1 MICFFIFKVKE
12 GEKMFVDVANIKIK
26 AGNGGDGAVSF
37 HRDIFTATGGPDGGN
52 GGRGGS
58 VIFKADSNLSTL
70 SNFRYK
76 KKFFA
81 RNGQNGASG
90 KKTGK
95 SGENLIIKVPYG
107 TLIKDIDSGKIIA
120 DISSDEPVVVI
131 KGGRGG
137 AGNMNFA
144 GPVKQSP
151 RFSKPGEKGIELEV
165 KLELKLLADV
175 GLVGYPNVGKSTIIS
190 IVSQAKP
197 QVANYHFTTL
207 SPILG
212 VVKYDE
218 EKSFVMADIP
228 GLIEGAWKG
237 VGLGHE
243 FLRHVERCR
252 LLLHVVD
259 VSGSEGRNPCDDFD
273 VINNELKKFNEGL
286 SNRPMLVV
294 GNKCDVASKEKVEIF
309 KNYVNKKGYEFIEV
323 SACQNKGIKEMVDK
337 IAERLDTLPPAR
349 FFEPDTT
356 SEILSYKED
365 KLEIKN
371 VNGVYHVS
379 AMWLDKLINSVNFN
393 DYDSMHYFQ
402 DAITKAGLTDALKKA
417 GAKEGSTVKIGEI
430 EFDFF
435 E

>member
-1 MICFFIFKVKE
+1 
-12 GEKMFVDVANIKIK
+12 MFVDIAKIRIK

-37 HRDIFTATGGPDGGN
+37 HRDIYTAYGGPDGGN

-58 VIFKADSNLSTL
+58 IVFQADSNLSTL

-81 RNGQNGASG
+81 SNGQNGASG
-90 KKTGK
+90 KKSGK
-95 SGENLIIKVPYG
+95 SAEDLIIKVPHG
-107 TLIKDIDSGKIIA
+107 TLVRDAENGKIIA
-120 DISSDEPVVVI
+120 DISSDEPFVI
-131 KGGRGG
+131 LKGGRGG

-151 RFSKPGEKGIELEV
+151 RFSKPGEKGLELEV
-165 KLELKLLADV
+165 TLELKLLADV

-190 IVSQAKP
+190 ILSEAKP
-197 QVANYHFTTL
+197 QIANYHFTTL

-212 VVKYDE
+212 VVKYDS

-237 VGLGHE
+237 IGLGHK

-259 VSGSEGRNPCDDFD
+259 VSGSEGRDPCQDFD
-273 VINNELKKFNEGL
+273 IINNELEKFSKEL
-286 SNRPMLVV
+286 SKRPMLVV
-294 GNKCDVASKEKVEIF
+294 ANKCDIATEEQIQNF
-309 KNYVNKKGYEFIEV
+309 RNYISEKGYQLIEI
-323 SACQNKGIKEMVDK
+323 SAAQNKGLKNMLNIVVQK
-337 IAERLDTLPPAR
+337 LSTLPPAEL
-349 FFEPDTT
+349 FKPEESCDD
-356 SEILSYKED
+356 LGQKED
-365 KLEIKN
+365 KLIIRKVDSAYEAE
-371 VNGVYHVS
+371 
-379 AMWLDKLINSVNFN
+379 AMWLDKLIESVNFE

-402 DAITKAGLTDALKKA
+402 DYILKAGLIDALKEA
-417 GAKEGSTVKIGEI
+417 GAMPGDTIRIKDI

>member
-1 MICFFIFKVKE
+1 
-12 GEKMFVDVANIKIK
+12 MFVDIAKIRIK

-37 HRDIFTATGGPDGGN
+37 HRDIYTAYGGPDGGN

-58 VIFKADSNLSTL
+58 IVFQADSNLSTL

-81 RNGQNGASG
+81 SNGQNGASG
-90 KKTGK
+90 KKSGK
-95 SGENLIIKVPYG
+95 SAEDLIIKVPYG
-107 TLIKDIDSGKIIA
+107 TLVRDAENGKIIA
-120 DISSDEPVVVI
+120 DISSDEPFVI
-131 KGGRGG
+131 LKGGRGG

-151 RFSKPGEKGIELEV
+151 RFSKPGEKGLELEV
-165 KLELKLLADV
+165 TLELKLLADV

-190 IVSQAKP
+190 ILSEAKP
-197 QVANYHFTTL
+197 QIANYHFTTL

-212 VVKYDE
+212 VVKYDSE
-218 EKSFVMADIP
+218 NSFVMADIP

-237 VGLGHE
+237 IGLGHK

-259 VSGSEGRNPCDDFD
+259 VSGSEGRNPCQDFD
-273 VINNELKKFNEGL
+273 IINNELEKFSKEL
-286 SNRPMLVV
+286 SKRPMLVV
-294 GNKCDVASKEKVEIF
+294 ANKCDIATEEQIEEF
-309 KNYVNKKGYEFIEV
+309 RNYVSKKGYQLIEI
-323 SACQNKGIKEMVDK
+323 SAAQNKGLKNMLNIVVQK
-337 IAERLDTLPPAR
+337 LSTLPPAEL
-349 FFEPDTT
+349 FKPEESCD
-356 SEILSYKED
+356 SLGQKED
-365 KLEIKN
+365 KLIIRKIDS
-371 VNGVYHVS
+371 VYE
-379 AMWLDKLINSVNFN
+379 AEAKWLDKLIESVNFE

-402 DAITKAGLTDALKKA
+402 DYILKAGLIDALKEA
-417 GAKEGSTVKIGEI
+417 GAMPGDTIRIKDI

>member
-1 MICFFIFKVKE
+1 
-12 GEKMFVDVANIKIK
+12 MFVDIAKIRIK

-37 HRDIFTATGGPDGGN
+37 HRDIYTAYGGPDGGN

-58 VIFKADSNLSTL
+58 IVFQADSNLSTL

-81 RNGQNGASG
+81 ANGQNGASG
-90 KKTGK
+90 KKSGK
-95 SGENLIIKVPYG
+95 SAEDLIIKVPYG
-107 TLIKDIDSGKIIA
+107 TLVRDAENGKIIA
-120 DISSDEPVVVI
+120 DISSNEPFVI
-131 KGGRGG
+131 LKGGRGG

-151 RFSKPGEKGIELEV
+151 RFSKPGEKGLELEV
-165 KLELKLLADV
+165 TLELKLLADV

-190 IVSQAKP
+190 ILSEAKP
-197 QVANYHFTTL
+197 QIANYHFTTL

-212 VVKYDE
+212 VVKYDSE
-218 EKSFVMADIP
+218 NSFVMADIP

-237 VGLGHE
+237 IGLGHK

-259 VSGSEGRNPCDDFD
+259 VSGSEGRNPCQDFD
-273 VINNELKKFNEGL
+273 IINNELEKFSKEL
-286 SNRPMLVV
+286 SKRPMLVV
-294 GNKCDVASKEKVEIF
+294 ANKCDIATEEQIEEF
-309 KNYVNKKGYEFIEV
+309 RNYVSKKGYQLIEI
-323 SACQNKGIKEMVDK
+323 SAAQNKGLKNMLNIVVQK
-337 IAERLDTLPPAR
+337 LSTLPPAEL
-349 FFEPDTT
+349 FKPEESCD
-356 SEILSYKED
+356 SLGQKED
-365 KLEIKN
+365 KLIIRKIDS
-371 VNGVYHVS
+371 VYE
-379 AMWLDKLINSVNFN
+379 AEAKWLDKLIESVNFE

-402 DAITKAGLTDALKKA
+402 DYILKAGLIDALKEA
-417 GAKEGSTVKIGEI
+417 GAMPGDTIRIKDI